1 MIFYKMFLI
10 FDIYFKYFIESQV
23 QNNHVKEN
31 NGGGVGNMNGNI
43 YNEKK
48 GHKNKSSN
56 KN

>member
-48 GHKNKSSN
+48 GHKNKSKDEN
-56 KN
+56 

>member
-1 MIFYKMFLI
+1 MFYGKSS
-10 FDIYFKYFIESQV
+10 E
-23 QNNHVKEN
+23 NNHVKEN